1 MPLQVRAFPKYL
13 PQILSSYVGRLGE
26 RVLTNDRRIVPLR
39 ANLEYFDALPI
50 QAVANIEF
58 WTYVRRRS
66 ALGQESRHGIFDALN
81 VKIVECHG
89 LYLVKQGELR
99 HCTQQQ
105 LSGIVLVREL
115 PATTCRC
122 LLRLNWSRRAEPNGR
137 FSASNLKVG
146 ISRTGQKR
154 KFSSAQQRS
163 SERPLNSETRL
174 TGNPCFTAG
183 VVSGLPKAT
192 WPFPVA
198 NQPFHFQG
206 QLVSIS
212 TS

>member
-115 PATTCRC
+115 PA
-122 LLRLNWSRRAEPNGR
+122 
-137 FSASNLKVG
+137 
-146 ISRTGQKR
+146 
-154 KFSSAQQRS
+154 RS
-163 SERPLNSETRL
+163 
-174 TGNPCFTAG
+174 
-183 VVSGLPKAT
+183 
-192 WPFPVA
+192 
-198 NQPFHFQG
+198 
-206 QLVSIS
+206 
-212 TS
+212 

>member
-115 PATTCRC
+115 PANCC
-122 LLRLNWSRRAEPNGR
+122 HPKKCFIAAGHSRDA
-137 FSASNLKVG
+137 L
-146 ISRTGQKR
+146 
-154 KFSSAQQRS
+154 SSCMQ
-163 SERPLNSETRL
+163 
-174 TGNPCFTAG
+174 
-183 VVSGLPKAT
+183 
-192 WPFPVA
+192 WPSL
-198 NQPFHFQG
+198 HDG
-206 QLVSIS
+206 CW
-212 TS
+212 

>member
-81 VKIVECHG
+81 RLLKNYFPIQKTIIEAPLFPKTGRNHVLFSIFD
-89 LYLVKQGELR
+89 LKQGFW
-99 HCTQQQ
+99 CM
-105 LSGIVLVREL
+105 
-115 PATTCRC
+115 
-122 LLRLNWSRRAEPNGR
+122 
-137 FSASNLKVG
+137 
-146 ISRTGQKR
+146 
-154 KFSSAQQRS
+154 
-163 SERPLNSETRL
+163 
-174 TGNPCFTAG
+174 
-183 VVSGLPKAT
+183 
-192 WPFPVA
+192 FPE
-198 NQPFHFQG
+198 G
-206 QLVSIS
+206 
-212 TS
+212 

>member
-115 PATTCRC
+115 PAK
-122 LLRLNWSRRAEPNGR
+122 SRHSLCQPSGHWEGR
-137 FSASNLKVG
+137 FTLKPAARSNHRDQPL
-146 ISRTGQKR
+146 RTLGGKNLLEEPGA
-154 KFSSAQQRS
+154 F
-163 SERPLNSETRL
+163 NSEPL
-174 TGNPCFTAG
+174 TQSFRSPPA
-183 VVSGLPKAT
+183 
-192 WPFPVA
+192 PFV
-198 NQPFHFQG
+198 
-206 QLVSIS
+206 
-212 TS
+212 